1 MFRRILAATDLSD
14 PADEAIRQA
23 SAWATAEGSRLGVC
37 YVLPELM
44 PNSVLFPQQAIG
56 NAIDVLELERR
67 AYQAVTD
74 RAASITGRAGDGFDV
89 FVEVGSDYAQ
99 VVRRAQAWNAD
110 LLVVGSHGR
119 SGVSRV
125 LLGSVSEKIV
135 HYAASSVLVA
145 RAHGGPEC
153 IVVATD
159 LSDASRSALVT
170 GAREAARTGARLVVA
185 HAVDL
190 SARSELLVAGYIFGT
205 PPQPL
210 GADEL
215 ERFRQV
221 GLAALQVEIDKA
233 GIEKDAAIAGKVTV
247 EKEIVLGSAGAAIA
261 TYAEEVG
268 ASVVVVGTHGRT
280 GLERLSLGS
289 VAEKIV
295 RLVKC
300 SVLVVRD

>member
-1 MFRRILAATDLSD
+1 MFRRVLASTDLSE

-44 PNSVLFPQQAIG
+44 PNAVLFPQHAAG
-56 NAIDVLELERR
+56 NAIDMLDLERR
-67 AYQAVTD
+67 AHRAVTD
-74 RAASITGRAGDGFDV
+74 RAAALTGRAGDGFDV

-99 VVRRAQAWNAD
+99 VVRCAQAYEAD
-110 LLVVGSHGR
+110 LVVVGSHGR
-119 SGVSRV
+119 SGVARV

-170 GAREAARTGARLVVA
+170 GAREAARTGARFVVA
-185 HAVDL
+185 HAVDI
-190 SARSELLVAGYIFGT
+190 SAKSELLVAGYIFGT

-210 GADEL
+210 APEAL
-215 ERFRQV
+215 EQV
-221 GLAALQVEIDKA
+221 KQAGLAALQAEIDKA
-233 GIEKDAAIAGKVTV
+233 GIEKDPAVAGRVKVD
-247 EKEIVLGSAGAAIA
+247 KHIVLGPPGVAIA
-261 TYAEEVG
+261 TYAEEIG

-280 GLERLSLGS
+280 GLERLTLGS

-295 RLVKC
+295 RLAKC
-300 SVLVVRD
+300 SVLVVRP